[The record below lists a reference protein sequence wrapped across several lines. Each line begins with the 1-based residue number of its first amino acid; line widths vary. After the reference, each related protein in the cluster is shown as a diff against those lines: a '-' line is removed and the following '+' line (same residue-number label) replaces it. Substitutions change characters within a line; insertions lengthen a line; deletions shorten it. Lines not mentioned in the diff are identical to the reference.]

1 MMPDLFQLIRLNGSG
16 ALAIVGMTK
25 NVGKTVTLN
34 YLIDRF
40 ARSGVTL
47 GLVSAGYDG
56 ERFDRLTLKE
66 KPRIFAPSGTVVATA
81 EACFEAAD
89 ATMDLLSVS
98 PYATPLGEVCLGRVR
113 QAGLVELAGP
123 GSTAALRALIEQMRG
138 QGADQIL
145 VDGAINRIA
154 SASPS
159 VTGATILATGASVG
173 PLLDDV
179 IRKTIFRCQIL
190 ETPAVEDRL
199 LLEAAREALDR
210 GEAALL
216 QKQGGCWEA
225 ETLHAPIPLLVR
237 TQLRRKRRL
246 ETEAVALGGALVDG
260 MLLEIEKL
268 SMPPPLVIIRDATRN
283 FITRGLYTR
292 YLQRGG
298 EFRVLQTI
306 KLPAITVNPTDPAGA
321 GYEPLDFLGRL
332 TVSLAPR
339 PVYDLVF
346 EGSAVAT

>member
-1 MMPDLFQLIRLNGSG
+1 MLDLFQLVRFKEAG

-34 YLIDRF
+34 YLVERF
-40 ARSGVTL
+40 ACSGVAL

-66 KPRIFAPSGTVVATA
+66 KPRIYAPVGAVVATA
-81 EACFEAAD
+81 EACFEAAE
-89 ATMDLLSVS
+89 ATLDLLLKS
-98 PYATPLGEVCLGRVR
+98 PFATPMGEVCIGRVKE
-113 QAGLVELAGP
+113 AGLIELAGP
-123 GSTAALRALIEQMRG
+123 GSAAALRALIEQMKA
-138 QGADQIL
+138 QGTVQVL

-154 SASPS
+154 SASPF

-179 IRKTIFRCQIL
+179 IRKTIFRCHVL

-199 LLEAAREALDR
+199 LLEAARQALNR

-216 QKQGGCWEA
+216 QKREGCWEA
-225 ETLHAPIPLLVR
+225 EILHAPIPLLAGA
-237 TQLRRKRRL
+237 QLRRRYRRD
-246 ETEAVALGGALVDG
+246 TAAVVLGGALVDG
-260 MLLEIEKL
+260 MLLEMGKVSL
-268 SMPPPLVIIRDATRN
+268 PPPLVIIRDATRN
-283 FITRGLYTR
+283 FATEEVYTR

-298 EFRVLQTI
+298 EIRVMQAI
-306 KLPAITVNPTDPAGA
+306 NLPAITVNPTDPAGA
-321 GYEPLDFLGRL
+321 GYEPLDFLRRIAAA
-332 TVSLAPR
+332 LAPR
-339 PVYDLVF
+339 PVFDLVL